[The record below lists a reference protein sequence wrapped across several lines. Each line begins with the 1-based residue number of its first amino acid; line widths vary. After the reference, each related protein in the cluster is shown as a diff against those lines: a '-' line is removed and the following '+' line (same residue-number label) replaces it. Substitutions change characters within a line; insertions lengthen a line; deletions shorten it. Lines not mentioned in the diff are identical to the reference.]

1 MCPIANFLE
10 SNSIFIVLVISIIIW
25 IGIFIYI
32 YRLDKKV
39 KNLEEKF
46 KSKE

>member
-1 MCPIANFLE
+1 MCPLTKFLE
-10 SNSIFIVLVISIIIW
+10 SNSIFIVLIISIIIW
-25 IGIFIYI
+25 IGIFVYI

-46 KSKE
+46 KSEE